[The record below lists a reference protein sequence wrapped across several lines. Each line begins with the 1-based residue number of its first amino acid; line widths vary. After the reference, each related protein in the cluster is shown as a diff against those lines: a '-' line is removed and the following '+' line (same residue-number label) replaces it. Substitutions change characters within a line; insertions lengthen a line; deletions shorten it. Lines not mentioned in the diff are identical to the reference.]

1 VLPPDVTLEVPL
13 WLALATTG
21 VAAIQGAVI
30 GRQSREP
37 RYDIVGAFV
46 LAFVLGLAG
55 GITRDVLIGNLP
67 VEAIR
72 IPWYIAVV
80 IAVTVL
86 VIVAGRFLPTQ
97 GGMWF
102 TLLDALTMG
111 LYTAIATN
119 YAMAAG
125 VSVVGAVFVGVAA
138 GIAGGL
144 IVALLRGR
152 TPAVLVPGI
161 AYALT
166 GLAGSIAYVALEPA
180 SPGLAAS
187 ACVGLVIF
195 LRYLAVRFNMG
206 TRALPLLGDPSDQS
220 L

>member
-1 VLPPDVTLEVPL
+1 MLPPDVTLEVPL

-180 SPGLAAS
+180 SPGLAAA